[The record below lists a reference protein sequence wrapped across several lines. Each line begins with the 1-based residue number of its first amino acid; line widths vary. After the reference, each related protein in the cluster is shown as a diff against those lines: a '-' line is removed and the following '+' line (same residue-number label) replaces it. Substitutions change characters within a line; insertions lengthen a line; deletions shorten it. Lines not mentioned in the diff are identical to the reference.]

1 MGYPSQ
7 SWTNKNIQKTSLYRT
22 VLLVGQSN
30 VAVAGIYKDLQN
42 KTEEQINTI
51 FGANSHLS
59 FLIKDALKMFY
70 GFTKPRLM
78 AVSYRDDA
86 EDVKRVLNLEVL
98 GTATESRFLELKI
111 NSLNADRIATQTVS
125 AFASIF
131 TEEASC
137 TNFLNNSTV
146 QTGAFKNIAIGY
158 HPVLANIYDNDVIVE
173 VEITSGM
180 TQNQIAAAINTAI
193 NAKLNSVYTA
203 SVTDND
209 VILTASH
216 KGLIGQNFTFE
227 IIKSTIPAGI
237 STVITQ
243 TTAGSG
249 SVDITNILN
258 LTDENGDK
266 LEILDFDYV
275 VVPYGFSV
283 SNLVIDA
290 KAKFDDVLLY
300 NNKALDYHI
309 FQATSIDLSTDTE
322 LDALAVANPISVNN
336 LTRSILVIEKKDNF
350 SNKPLIDYSKIKKI
364 ELKQFISIDK
374 KTDNSVFLGNCYSL
388 SSDSIYKELN
398 KLFSVSAIRELY
410 VEHFIPVD
418 FTGEQNYDE
427 FGVSIGL
434 NYNKED
440 IIAIFKKYRDIIDGT
455 DTTDSKYLDRF
466 SGLIKNNSQ
475 ARIDYDEILT
485 NSIRFD
491 SSQTLSMNLLFN
503 LVETIKNLAITSFN
517 K

>member
-1 MGYPSQ
+1 MSYPSQ
-7 SWTNKNIQKTSLYRT
+7 SWKNKTIQKTSLFRT

-42 KTEEQINTI
+42 KTEEQINTM

-59 FLIKDALKMFY
+59 FLIKDCLKMFS
-70 GFTKPRLM
+70 GFTKPKLM

-86 EDVKRVLNLEVL
+86 EDVKRVLNLEIL
-98 GTATESRFLELKI
+98 GTATETRFLELKM
-111 NSLNADRIATQTVS
+111 NSLNPDRIATQTAS

-131 TEEASC
+131 TEDAFC
-137 TNFLNNSTV
+137 TDFLNNSIV
-146 QTGAFKNIAIGY
+146 QKGEFKNIATGY
-158 HPVLANIYDNDVIVE
+158 HPILANIYDNDIIIE
-173 VEITSGM
+173 VEIASGM
-180 TQNQIAAAINTAI
+180 TQNQIATAINTAI
-193 NAKLNSVYTA
+193 NAKLNSIYTS

-209 VILTASH
+209 VILMASH

-249 SVDITNILN
+249 SIDISNILN
-258 LTDENGDK
+258 IADENGDK
-266 LEILDFDYV
+266 LEVLDFDYV

-309 FQATSIDLSTDTE
+309 FQATSLDLSDDIA
-322 LDALAVANPISVNN
+322 LDSLAVANPISVNN
-336 LTRSILVIEKKDNF
+336 LTRSMLIIEKKDNF
-350 SNKPLIDYSKIKKI
+350 SNKPLVDYSKIKRI

-388 SSDSIYKELN
+388 SNDSVYKELN

-410 VEHFIPVD
+410 VEHFIPID

-427 FGVSIGL
+427 FGISIGL

-440 IIAIFKKYRDIIDGT
+440 IIAIFKQYRDIIDGT
-455 DTTDSKYLDRF
+455 ETKSTCGNRF
-466 SGLIKNNSQ
+466 SGLIKSDAQ